1 MKLSAVARA
10 AAIAATLAVVATG
23 CGSDTTAGSGT
34 TASETTASETTASEA
49 TSATAAPTTGRTAP
63 REEDPR
69 GPNPTIADYIV
80 ANNIQETPVSPGDPG
95 APVITLPSPDGWR
108 DAGPD
113 TPEWAYGAIVY
124 TGPEAREYTPS
135 IVAVVSRLTG
145 NVDPQEILDL
155 AAGELNNLPGW
166 DPMSTGRSSTL
177 AGFPAFH
184 LGGTWEQDGVTKV
197 VGQKTAV
204 IEGGDGLYVLQLNAD
219 GLESQMEFVGD
230 ATGDVD
236 RGITITP

>member
-1 MKLSAVARA
+1 MKLSAAAARA
-10 AAIAATLAVVATG
+10 AAIAAALAAITTG
-23 CGSDTTAGSGT
+23 CGSDTTTGSGTTASGT
-34 TASETTASETTASEA
+34 TASETTA
-49 TSATAAPTTGRTAP
+49 TSAAAAPTTDRTAP
-63 REEDPR
+63 REAVPR

-80 ANNIQETPVSPGDPG
+80 ANNIQETPVFPGDPG
-95 APVITLPSPDGWR
+95 APVVTLPSPDGWR

-124 TGPEAREYTPS
+124 TGPESREYTPS
-135 IVAVVSRLTG
+135 IIAVVSRLTG

-204 IEGGDGLYVLQLNAD
+204 IEDSDGLYVLQLNAD

-230 ATGDVD
+230 ATGAVD
-236 RGITITP
+236 RGITITA